1 MTNTIIVGMSGGVD
15 SSFAAAYLKEQRYDV
30 IGIMLR
36 LWAEEGQE
44 ELNRCCSPDAM
55 IMARRVS
62 ALLDIPFYVVDARAE
77 FREKVVEYFL
87 RGYAQGITP
96 NPCIVCNTEIRWKIL
111 LNQAEKFGAKGISTG
126 HYARIDRSSQNMHLL
141 RGLDSKKDQSYV
153 LSMLPSEYLE
163 KTYLPAGDFLK
174 EQVRAKCAAWGLPTA
189 NRPDSQDL
197 CFLGELDYRQF
208 LEKYAPGQNLPGD
221 IVSLDG
227 KVLGAHTGLAHYTI
241 GQRKGLRIAYKYPYY
256 VVAKEYPTNRLI
268 VGAKEDT
275 RMAELD
281 LVNVNWLEPP
291 ISSVLPGEVKVRYS
305 SIPRK
310 AVIHLE
316 EKTVHVVFDE
326 PVADIAPGQ
335 IAAIYQDQI
344 CLGGG
349 IIV

>member
-1 MTNTIIVGMSGGVD
+1 MTDTIVVGMSGGVD
-15 SSFAAAYLKEQRYDV
+15 SSFAAAYLKEQGYDV

-55 IMARRVS
+55 IMARRVA
-62 ALLDIPFYVVDARAE
+62 ALLDIPFYVVDARTE
-77 FREKVVEYFL
+77 FRAQVVEYFL

-96 NPCIVCNTEIRWKIL
+96 NPCIVCNTEIRWKML
-111 LNQAEKFGAKGISTG
+111 LNQADKFGAAGISTG
-126 HYARIDRSSQNMHLL
+126 HYARIVRDSQNTHLL
-141 RGLDSKKDQSYV
+141 HGLDGKKDQSYV
-153 LSMLPSEYLE
+153 LSMLPREFLE
-163 KTYLPAGDFLK
+163 KTHLPVGDFLK
-174 EQVRAKCAAWGLPTA
+174 EQVRAKCASWGLPTA

-197 CFLGELDYRQF
+197 CFLGELDYHQF
-208 LEKYAPGQNLPGD
+208 LEKYAPGQNLPGE

-227 KVLGAHTGLAHYTI
+227 KVLGSHTGLAHFTI

-256 VVAKEYPTNRLI
+256 VVAKEYPTNRLF
-268 VGAKEDT
+268 VGGKEDT
-275 RMAELD
+275 LVAKLD

-291 ISSVLPGEVKVRYS
+291 ISRELMGEVKVRYS
-305 SIPRK
+305 STPRK
-310 AVIHLE
+310 GLVHLE
-316 EKTVHVVFDE
+316 DKSVHVVFDE
-326 PVADIAPGQ
+326 PVADVAPGQ